1 MEWTRKSSS
10 FSAGLSRGWKDVR
23 RWLAA
28 LLEVGWRKVPSRQG
42 DSIYK
47 GPEARKSLVKSRNGK
62 KARIY

>member
-1 MEWTRKSSS
+1 M
-10 FSAGLSRGWKDVR
+10 R
-23 RWLAA
+23 RWLAV
-28 LLEVGWRKVPSRQG
+28 LLEVGWRKVLSRQG